1 MDNTLE
7 KNTYFELAADFVNTT
22 NEHLYLTGKAGTGKT
37 TFLKYI
43 KNHCHKKLAISA
55 PTGVA
60 AMNAGGVTLHSLFQL
75 PLGGYLPDVAPHQ
88 SEYGEFVDR
97 NSLLK
102 HLRLNKA
109 KRELIREL
117 ELLIIDEV
125 SMLRADLLDAIDVIL
140 RSVRRNNRLAFG
152 GVQVLFIGDLFQLP
166 PVVKNSEW
174 GTLQK
179 YYPSPSFFNAWALK
193 DSPPIYLELKNIYRQ
208 SDEQFIRMLNNI
220 RNDQMGMDDLATLN
234 SYYKPDFKPQ
244 NEGEYI
250 TLTTHNSKADVINSN
265 QLEKLPGPAHT
276 FRATISGDF
285 NEATVIAESEL
296 KLKEGAQVMFI
307 RNDKGDKPRYY
318 NGKIGIIKSIK
329 GDDICVVF
337 PGNDEEVKV
346 EKETWENKRYKLNK
360 ETSLLEE
367 DVKGTFTQFPIR
379 LAWAITIHKSQG
391 LTFDKAIIDAGG
403 SFAAGQV
410 YVALSRLTSLSGL
423 VLHSKIESNSI
434 SSDRSAVAFSA
445 REQHSD
451 LLKERLLGARVS
463 FIRGLLLKA
472 YDWKKVTWET
482 TNLIQSMADKRIP
495 NKETAIEMMQNI
507 KTSVTKQQET
517 AEKFTHQ
524 LNGLLNEAE
533 KDNYAHV
540 HSRISAASQYF
551 DNALKTEAFDPL
563 TQHYE
568 SLKAKS
574 GVKKYLKE
582 VHELASL
589 FKLKKMELQEVVDL
603 TQGLSTG
610 QDISGLMA
618 DINDRRRAGLQEISE
633 ETKQAKTKQV
643 KGDSQRQSLELY
655 QSGQTI
661 EEIAETRGLSPST
674 IEGHLV
680 SFIGTKLELS
690 QFVDEQKSNQIAQ
703 VIDSLDEATLGNVK
717 AKLGDEF
724 SYVEIRAV
732 LNDRKAKISQS

>member
-7 KNTYFELAADFVNTT
+7 KNSYFELATDFVNTT

-43 KNHCHKKLAISA
+43 KDNCHKKLVITA

-75 PLGGYLPDVAPHQ
+75 PLGGFLPDPASQV
-88 SEYGEFVDR
+88 SEYGEFVDKK
-97 NSLLK
+97 SLLK

-140 RSVRRNNRLAFG
+140 RSVRRNSQQGFG

-174 GTLQK
+174 GTLRK
-179 YYPSPSFFNAWALK
+179 YYPSPSFFNALVLK
-193 DSPPIYLELKNIYRQ
+193 DTPPIYLELKNIYRQ
-208 SDEQFIRMLNNI
+208 SDEQFIDILNKI
-220 RNDQMGMDDLATLN
+220 RNDQMDMDDLKMLN

-244 NEGEYI
+244 KEGEYI
-250 TLTTHNSKADVINSN
+250 TLTTHNNKADVINSN
-265 QLEKLPGPAHT
+265 HLQQLPGAIHT
-276 FRATISGDF
+276 FKASISGDF
-285 NEATVIAESEL
+285 NETTVTAETDL

-329 GDDICVVF
+329 KEDICVVF
-337 PGNDEEVKV
+337 PGKDEEVWL

-360 ETSLLEE
+360 ETNLLEE

-410 YVALSRLTSLSGL
+410 YVALSRLTSLNGL
-423 VLHSKIESNSI
+423 VLHSKIEPNSI

-445 REQHSD
+445 QEQHSD
-451 LLKERLLGARVS
+451 ILKERLLGARVS
-463 FIRGLLLKA
+463 FIRSLLLKTFN
-472 YDWKKVTWET
+472 WKKLSWET
-482 TNLIQSMADKRIP
+482 TNLIQSMADKRIH
-495 NKETAIEMMQNI
+495 NKEAAIEMMQNI
-507 KTSVTKQQET
+507 KTLVTKQQAT

-533 KDNYAHV
+533 KDSYALV
-540 HSRISAASQYF
+540 HNRISAASQYF

-563 TQHYE
+563 NEHYE
-568 SLKAKS
+568 TMKVKA

-582 VHELASL
+582 VRELATL
-589 FKLKKMELQEVVDL
+589 FRLKKMELREMVDL

-610 QDISGLMA
+610 QDISLLMA
-618 DINDRRRAGLQEISE
+618 DINEKRRSVLQEISKEAE
-633 ETKQAKTKQV
+633 ETKTKKV
-643 KGDSQRQSLELY
+643 KGDSQRQSLEMY
-655 QSGQTI
+655 QSGQSI

-680 SFIGTKLELS
+680 SFIGTKLELN

-703 VIDSLDEATLGNVK
+703 VIDSLEEATLGNVK

-732 LNDRKAKISQS
+732 MNDRKVNIGQS